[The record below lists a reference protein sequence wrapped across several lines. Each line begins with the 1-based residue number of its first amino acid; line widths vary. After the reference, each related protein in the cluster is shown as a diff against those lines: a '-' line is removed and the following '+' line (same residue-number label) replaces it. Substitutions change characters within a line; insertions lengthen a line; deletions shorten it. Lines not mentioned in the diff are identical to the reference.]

1 MSWRVVTVSGISKL
15 DYKMGHLVVRGVET
29 KRIHLSEIAIVIVE
43 NTAVSL
49 TAYLLSELSKA
60 KIKVIF
66 CDEKRNPAS
75 ELVSYYGSYDTSDK
89 VRRQM
94 EWTEEAKVIAWTA
107 IVSEKIFRQAKV
119 LEKVGCFEEAQQLLS
134 YLEELEL
141 GDVTNR
147 EGHAA
152 KVYFNSLFG
161 KEHSRGADNAVNAA
175 LNYGYTILLSAFNR
189 EIVANG
195 YLTQFGIFHDNGQ
208 NPFNLASDFMEPFR
222 CIVDLFVKQH
232 ISDSFGTEDKHRV
245 LDIVNAKLLIDGK
258 SHFLM
263 NAISIYC
270 KSVFVAIEQ
279 KNPSAIK
286 FYEPE

>member
-1 MSWRVVTVSGISKL
+1 M
-15 DYKMGHLVVRGVET
+15 
-29 KRIHLSEIAIVIVE
+29 
-43 NTAVSL
+43 
-49 TAYLLSELSKA
+49 
-60 KIKVIF
+60 
-66 CDEKRNPAS
+66 
-75 ELVSYYGSYDTSDK
+75 
-89 VRRQM
+89 
-94 EWTEEAKVIAWTA
+94 
-107 IVSEKIFRQAKV
+107 
-119 LEKVGCFEEAQQLLS
+119 
-134 YLEELEL
+134 
-141 GDVTNR
+141 
-147 EGHAA
+147 
-152 KVYFNSLFG
+152 
-161 KEHSRGADNAVNAA
+161 
-175 LNYGYTILLSAFNR
+175 LSAFNR

-232 ISDSFGTEDKHRV
+232 ISDSFSTEDKHRV